1 MNLLSSSSTFMNHID
16 ETAKQCNYA
25 GYVDKY
31 VTFPPTGPLPLPGTN
46 NVVEP
51 GCDVW
56 DEILNAT
63 LIVNPAFNIYHIF
76 DQYLVLWDVLGF
88 P

>member
-1 MNLLSSSSTFMNHID
+1 LHQLD

-31 VTFPPTGPLPLPGTN
+31 VTFPPKGPLPFLGTN
-46 NVVEP
+46 TFANP
-51 GCDVW
+51 GGPCDVW
-56 DEILNAT
+56 DEIVNAT
-63 LIVNPAFNIYHIF
+63 LIINPAFNIYRIF
-76 DQYLVLWDVLGF
+76 DQYPILWDVLGF